1 MTSKFGVVGSPIGHS
16 LSPAIHKAAYTA
28 LGFDFSYDRSE
39 VSAGDLSEFLA
50 QNSFD
55 GVSVTMPL
63 KYEAFSVS
71 DEHSRE
77 AKETSVVN
85 TLVRNDGKWIGH
97 NTDVAGFRGIFKQL
111 SEPSNVAVIG
121 SGATARSAVFAISS
135 AFPGSSLW
143 VMGRSISSVE
153 DLVSR
158 AREFRLDVKAKEL
171 STETLVGSDLVVSTV
186 PGDALGELWE
196 QVSTVKP
203 SAGSVLIDVSY
214 NPWPSRASLAW
225 GAQTISGLEL
235 LIWQAIEQVKLFAQS
250 QGKQV
255 GLGDRE
261 LYDLMIEAVNKH
273 TEPK

>member
-1 MTSKFGVVGSPIGHS
+1 MTSKFGVIGSPIRHS
-16 LSPAIHKAAYTA
+16 LSPAIHKAAYAA

-39 VSAGDLSEFLA
+39 VFAGALTEFMA
-50 QNSFD
+50 EYSFA
-55 GVSVTMPL
+55 GLSVTMPL

-71 DEHSRE
+71 DQHSRE
-77 AKETSVVN
+77 AKETSVAN
-85 TLVRNDGKWIGH
+85 TLVSTDGKWIGH
-97 NTDVAGFRGIFKQL
+97 NTDVAGFRGIFDQL
-111 SEPSNVAVIG
+111 SEPSNVAVLG
-121 SGATARSAVFAISS
+121 SGATARSAVFAIST
-135 AFPGSSLW
+135 AFPGSILS
-143 VMGRSISSVE
+143 VTGRSSSSVE

-158 AREFRLDVKAKEL
+158 ARGFGLDVKSKAL
-171 STETLVGSDLVVSTV
+171 STETLMSSDLVISTV

-225 GAQTISGLEL
+225 SAQTISGLEL

-261 LYDLMIEAVNKH
+261 LYDLMFAAANKQ

>member
-1 MTSKFGVVGSPIGHS
+1 MTSKFGVIGSPIRHS

-39 VSAGDLSEFLA
+39 VPAGDLAEFLA
-50 QNSFD
+50 QNSFA
-55 GVSVTMPL
+55 GLSVTMPL

-85 TLVRNDGKWIGH
+85 TLVKNDGKWIGH
-97 NTDVAGFRGIFKQL
+97 NTDVAGFRGIFNQL
-111 SEPSNVAVIG
+111 SEPSNVAVLG

-135 AFPGSSLW
+135 AFPGAILS
-143 VMGRSISSVE
+143 VMGRSSSSVE

-158 AREFRLDVKAKEL
+158 AWEFGLDVKAKEP
-171 STETLVGSDLVVSTV
+171 STETLIGADLVVSTV

-196 QVSTVKP
+196 QVSKVKP

-225 GAQTISGLEL
+225 SAQTISGLEL

-255 GLGDRE
+255 GLGDQE
-261 LYDLMIEAVNKH
+261 LYDLMIEAVSKQ

>member
-1 MTSKFGVVGSPIGHS
+1 MTSKFGVIGSPIRHS
-16 LSPAIHKAAYTA
+16 LSPAIHKAAYAA

-39 VSAGDLSEFLA
+39 VFAGDLTEFMA
-50 QNSFD
+50 EYSFA
-55 GVSVTMPL
+55 GLSVTMPL
-63 KYEAFSVS
+63 KYEAFSFS

-85 TLVRNDGKWIGH
+85 TLVSTDGKWIGH
-97 NTDVAGFRGIFKQL
+97 NTDVAGFRGIFDQL
-111 SEPSNVAVIG
+111 SEPSNVAVLG
-121 SGATARSAVFAISS
+121 SGATARSAVFAIST
-135 AFPGSSLW
+135 AFPGSILS
-143 VMGRSISSVE
+143 VTGRSSSSVE

-158 AREFRLDVKAKEL
+158 ARGFGLDVKSKAL
-171 STETLVGSDLVVSTV
+171 STETLMSSDLVISTV

-203 SAGSVLIDVSY
+203 SAGSVLINVSY

-225 GAQTISGLEL
+225 SAQTISGLEL

-261 LYDLMIEAVNKH
+261 LYDLMFAAANKQ

>member
-1 MTSKFGVVGSPIGHS
+1 MTSNFGVIGSPIRHS
-16 LSPAIHKAAYTA
+16 LSPAIHKAVYAA
-28 LGFDFSYDRSE
+28 LGVDFSYDRNE
-39 VSAGDLSEFLA
+39 VFAGDLSEFLA
-50 QNSFD
+50 KNSFA
-55 GVSVTMPL
+55 GLSVTMPL

-85 TLVRNDGKWIGH
+85 TLVRTDGKWIGH
-97 NTDVAGFRGIFKQL
+97 NTDVAGFRGIFNQL
-111 SEPSNVAVIG
+111 SKPSNVAVLG
-121 SGATARSAVFAISS
+121 SGATARSAVLAISS
-135 AFPGSSLW
+135 AFPGSRLS
-143 VMGRSISSVE
+143 VIGRSNSSVQ

-158 AREFRLDVKAKEL
+158 AIGFGLQAEAKEL
-171 STETLVGSDLVVSTV
+171 SAESFTNSDLVISTV

-196 QVSTVKP
+196 QVSKVKP
-203 SAGSVLIDVSY
+203 SAGNVLIDVSY

-225 GAQTISGLEL
+225 SGQTISGLEL

-261 LYDLMIEAVNKH
+261 LYDLMIEAVNEQ
-273 TEPK
+273 TDPK